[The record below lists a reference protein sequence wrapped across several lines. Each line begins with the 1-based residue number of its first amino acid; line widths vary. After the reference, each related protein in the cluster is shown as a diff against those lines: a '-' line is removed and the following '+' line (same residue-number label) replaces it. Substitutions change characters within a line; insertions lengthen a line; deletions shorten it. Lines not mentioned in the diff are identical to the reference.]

1 MAMALLSASFTIGGA
16 TAAPSRASASM
27 RACPSVASCPSSL
40 FACGPPRSSGRGSGV
55 SPARPRAGLGRVSA
69 AREGLSVAFD
79 AMGEVAPEL
88 AAIPPKS
95 QVDVGL
101 LADKPSLSRQNF
113 DPASEAALNA
123 QIAVEFT
130 NSHFYTALSAYYAR
144 DSVGLMGFAKKYRG
158 ESDEERKHALEIVDY
173 VNMRG
178 GKVSMSALLAP
189 PADLAENEEL
199 GDALAGAEFALA
211 LERLTNEKLLALH
224 KVAEE
229 AGALYEAGVF
239 VTRVRRAGLGLGV
252 TAIDQE
258 LLA

>member
-1 MAMALLSASFTIGGA
+1 MS
-16 TAAPSRASASM
+16 
-27 RACPSVASCPSSL
+27 
-40 FACGPPRSSGRGSGV
+40 
-55 SPARPRAGLGRVSA
+55 
-69 AREGLSVAFD
+69 SVAFC
-79 AMGEVAPEL
+79 AG
-88 AAIPPKS
+88 
-95 QVDVGL
+95 
-101 LADKPSLSRQNF
+101 
-113 DPASEAALNA
+113 
-123 QIAVEFT
+123 
-130 NSHFYTALSAYYAR
+130 
-144 DSVGLMGFAKKYRG
+144 MGFAKKYRG

-229 AGALYEAGVF
+229 AGDPQMTDFVETMLEEQAAALYEAGVF

-258 LLA
+258 LLAA